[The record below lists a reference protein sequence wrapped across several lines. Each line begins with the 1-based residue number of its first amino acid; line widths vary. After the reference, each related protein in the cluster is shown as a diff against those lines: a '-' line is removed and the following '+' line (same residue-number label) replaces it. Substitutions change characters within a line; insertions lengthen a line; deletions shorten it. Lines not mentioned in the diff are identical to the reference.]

1 MKKNIL
7 VQVGERAEVRIRT
20 HPAQY
25 NEMGELIAD
34 AYDETYTVNVP
45 VMEARNVEMT
55 AEEIAELEAIQAS
68 MSAPEQTM
76 EERMAVLETQ
86 VSSLMTDEGAEV
98 AMGILNGTIKEETAN
113 ANANS

>member
-7 VQVGERAEVRIRT
+7 IKTGERTETRIRT

-45 VMEARNVEMT
+45 VLEARNVEMT
-55 AEEIAELEAIQAS
+55 AEEIAELERMQAQ
-68 MSAPEQTM
+68 MPAPAPTAEDRLTDVENVSDMAYVNAELALALIAEM
-76 EERMAVLETQ
+76 E
-86 VSSLMTDEGAEV
+86 G
-98 AMGILNGTIKEETAN
+98 
-113 ANANS
+113 

>member
-25 NEMGELIAD
+25 NEMGEMIAD
-34 AYDETYTVNVP
+34 AYDETCTVNVP

-55 AEEIAELEAIQAS
+55 AEEVAELEAVQAQ
-68 MSAPEQTM
+68 MPAPAPTAEDRLTDVENVSDMAYVNGELALALIAEM
-76 EERMAVLETQ
+76 E
-86 VSSLMTDEGAEV
+86 G
-98 AMGILNGTIKEETAN
+98 
-113 ANANS
+113 

>member
-1 MKKNIL
+1 MKKNVLIKT
-7 VQVGERAEVRIRT
+7 GERTETRIRT

-45 VMEARNVEMT
+45 IMEPRNVEMT
-55 AEEIAELEAIQAS
+55 AEEIAELESIQAS

-76 EERMAVLETQ
+76 EERMTVLETQ
-86 VSSLMTDEGAEV
+86 VSSLMTGEGAEV
-98 AMGILNGTIKEETAN
+98 AMGILNGTIKEETVDE
-113 ANANS
+113 NANS

>member
-7 VQVGERAEVRIRT
+7 IKTGERTETRIRT

-34 AYDETYTVNVP
+34 AYEETYTVNVP
-45 VMEARNVEMT
+45 IMEARNVEMT
-55 AEEIAELEAIQAS
+55 AEEITELESMQAS
-68 MSAPEQTM
+68 APKPEQTM

-86 VSSLMTDEGAEV
+86 VSSLMTGEGAEV

>member
-7 VQVGERAEVRIRT
+7 VQTGERAEVRIRT

-34 AYDETYTVNVP
+34 AYDETYTVTVP

-55 AEEIAELEAIQAS
+55 AEEIAEI
-68 MSAPEQTM
+68 
-76 EERMAVLETQ
+76 ERMQAQMPAPAPTAEDRLADVEN
-86 VSSLMTDEGAEV
+86 VSDMAYVNGELALALITEMEG
-98 AMGILNGTIKEETAN
+98 
-113 ANANS
+113 

>member
-45 VMEARNVEMT
+45 IMEARNVEMT
-55 AEEIAELEAIQAS
+55 AEEIKNLEAMQAS
-68 MSAPEQTM
+68 APKPEQSAA
-76 EERMAVLETQ
+76 ERVAALEAQVAALTALLTQ
-86 VSSLMTDEGAEV
+86 KG
-98 AMGILNGTIKEETAN
+98 G
-113 ANANS
+113 